1 MERGWSWPTHRPA
14 WLGWMGETPPLPAD
28 VRALLDA
35 RACEEQRAD
44 EDALFD
50 ALAARDDEVAWGQ
63 QVLVE
68 AQFARTLAGSW

>member
-1 MERGWSWPTHRPA
+1 
-14 WLGWMGETPPLPAD
+14 

-35 RACEEQRAD
+35 RACEDQCAG

-50 ALAARDDEVAWGQ
+50 ALAARDDEAAWGQ

-68 AQFARTLAGSW
+68 AQFARALAGRW